1 MLDQITPVILTYNEE
16 ANIERTLAKLSWAKR
31 IVVVDS
37 FSTDN
42 TLDIL
47 EQYSQVDVFKRTFDT
62 HAVQWNYGLQQV
74 KTDWVLS
81 LDADYCLSDTLID
94 EIQQLTPAAEAY
106 NIKFKYCVNGKPLRG
121 AILPPRIALFHR
133 NHASYI
139 DDGHTQLLQV
149 KGKVNTLSNHILH
162 DDRKSLKRWL
172 WAQDRYAA
180 LEVEKLMQS
189 NPRTLGLADRIRS
202 YKVVAPFLVLFY
214 CLFVRGVILDG
225 PAGWYY
231 AWERMLA
238 EILLSLHL
246 IERQFQPIFHQDQST
261 SSQIPPSKQVA

>member
-16 ANIERTLAKLSWAKR
+16 ANIERTLAQLSWAKR

-37 FSTDN
+37 FSTDA

-47 EQYSQVDVFKRTFDT
+47 EQYPQVDVFKRIFDT

-74 KTDWVLS
+74 TTDWILS
-81 LDADYCLSDTLID
+81 LDADYCLSNSLID
-94 EIQQLTPAAEAY
+94 EIQDLTPTTHAY
-106 NIKFKYCVNGKPLRG
+106 NIRFKYCVNGKPLRG
-121 AILPPRIALFHR
+121 AILPPRTALFHR
-133 NHASYI
+133 NYSIYI

-149 KGKVNTLSNHILH
+149 EGRVDTLSNYIFH

-172 WAQDRYAA
+172 WAQDRYAI

-189 NPRTLGLADRIRS
+189 DPQTLGWADRLRN
-202 YKVVAPFLVLFY
+202 YKVIAPFLVLFY

-225 PAGWYY
+225 PPGWYY

-246 IERQFQPIFHQDQST
+246 IE
-261 SSQIPPSKQVA
+261 KQLHSMPAKRLA